1 MKSNIEIDK
10 LKGKAENLL
19 NCDDFK
25 ELSVVFL
32 AMVLERILKKAIV
45 FNYRKAGISAS
56 FIRKRLLDK
65 MSYAQLITEFECS
78 SPDKVNLNKIWKSKK
93 MKVKDLSGIMKVRN
107 NVIHSNG
114 NVPLKEIQKS
124 VKELL
129 YVIENLTA
137 IFTVSIGYNGFEPLP
152 KTFPKNQLKLTS
164 KMLHKSIVAN
174 FHKSK

>member
-1 MKSNIEIDK
+1 MKINNEFSK
-10 LKGKAENLL
+10 LKDNVKKLL
-19 NCDDFK
+19 NSDDFK
-25 ELSVVFL
+25 ELSVIFL
-32 AMVLERILKKAIV
+32 AIVLERILKKAIV
-45 FNYRKAGISAS
+45 FNYRKAGFSAL

-65 MSYAQLITEFECS
+65 MSYAQLISEFEWS

-137 IFTVSIGYNGFEPLP
+137 IFSDSIGYNVFDPLP

-164 KMLHKSIVAN
+164 KMLHKSIVAK
-174 FHKSK
+174 FYK